1 MATFPALTPNERSLS
16 YGDYPQGTYEA
27 ISGSNVR
34 FRYGSDRVVQ
44 RLSLNYRFITEAE
57 MQLLLDHYEGQQ
69 GSLISFVLSANV
81 WAGYTVVPVAAVDY
95 EWRYVNTFQV
105 ETTAPA
111 RYNTTIE
118 LETVPI

>member
-1 MATFPALTPNERSLS
+1 MATFPALTPNARSLN
-16 YGDYPQGTYEA
+16 YGDYPQGTYDA

-69 GSLISFVLSANV
+69 GSLIPFVLSANV

>member
-1 MATFPALTPNERSLS
+1 MATFPALTPNARSLS

-69 GSLISFVLSANV
+69 GSLIPFVLS
-81 WAGYTVVPVAAVDY
+81 
-95 EWRYVNTFQV
+95 
-105 ETTAPA
+105 
-111 RYNTTIE
+111 TTIG
-118 LETVPI
+118 LLNCRRTTSVSPDSIFLGSPLMVRIRFSDFQ